1 MKVTEIVRQGEYGE
15 DAYLE
20 VELVT
25 DQYTGSVEFGEGEP
39 EDMTLGRDLSSAYSI
54 SSLLEEAYKAGQR
67 GESFSFERID
77 EEEEE

>member
-1 MKVTEIVRQGEYGE
+1 
-15 DAYLE
+15 
-20 VELVT
+20 
-25 DQYTGSVEFGEGEP
+25 
-39 EDMTLGRDLSSAYSI
+39 MTLGRDLSSAYSI